1 MNTKAIEN
9 YLDSFGKQVV
19 KESQELLEKDK
30 GSTSLG
36 ESIRFT
42 VTKEDGGFSTKFYMA
57 DYGKF
62 LDKGVSGNDKK
73 QSYINY
79 DGQKKASPGKGYT
92 TKHPPTGILEKWI
105 KRKGLKGRD
114 MGSTYINSK
123 GVRIKRPAT
132 GRFITNKSFAFA
144 IAKSI
149 QKKGIKGLSFFQ
161 IPFGFNYK
169 KLEKDFLKI
178 LTVDIRSNLVE
189 FYRPK

>member
-1 MNTKAIEN
+1 MNTDNIERRLN
-9 YLDSFGKQVV
+9 SFAKQVV
-19 KESQELLEKDK
+19 KDSRDILQKEK

-36 ESIRFT
+36 ESIRFK
-42 VTKEDGGFSTKFYMA
+42 VTQEANGFSTKFYMA
-57 DYGKF
+57 DYGEY
-62 LDKGVSGNDKK
+62 LDKGVSGNKVK
-73 QSYINY
+73 QSYTNY
-79 DGQKKASPGKGYT
+79 DGKKVKSPGKGYT
-92 TKHPPTGILEKWI
+92 TKHPPTGIIEKWI

-123 GVRIKRPAT
+123 GRRIKRPAT

-161 IPFGFNYK
+161 KPLGLEFK

-178 LTVDIRSNLVE
+178 LTLDIRSYLTE